1 MRFAA
6 AVAAYAFYKVAEY
19 VINRRQG
26 YRGSWPVG
34 SVLLGLWAAY
44 LLVVG

>member
-6 AVAAYAFYKVAEY
+6 AVAAYAVYKVAEH

-34 SVLLGLWAAY
+34 SVLLGVWAVY
-44 LLVVG
+44 ELVA